1 MIALWTFDVPAKLE
15 RFIPILE
22 NHSIPYELS
31 SKGKPAELGVAI
43 TVSVDEKDFAKA
55 KKYLLRYKKRR
66 TSGDTL

>member
-1 MIALWTFDVPAKLE
+1 LIVLWTFDIPSKLE

-22 NHSIPYELS
+22 NHNIPYELS

-43 TVSVDEKDFAKA
+43 TVSVDEKDAVKA

-66 TSGDTL
+66 TSGDSL